1 MISRVS
7 NLAVVTFGLTMVA
20 SACGLQPPIR
30 NSGDVTTADGV
41 QVAVLGQR
49 CSQTVDNY
57 LPGSDLVEMT
67 VQIEVR
73 NNTPDTLGIYR
84 NGFRLTGTD
93 GRSIPTST
101 WFSNRPMALGP
112 QQTQTFDLRFM
123 SHGGLSCS
131 KEMTLESPSAIVRGT
146 TTTTIGSIRF
156 VARAPLAGYE

>member
-1 MISRVS
+1 MISRVT
-7 NLAVVTFGLTMVA
+7 NLAVVIFGIAMVA
-20 SACGLQPPIR
+20 CACGLQPPIQ
-30 NSGDVTTADGV
+30 NSGDVTTAEGV

-73 NNTPDTLGIYR
+73 NNTSETLGIHR
-84 NGFRLTGTD
+84 NGFRITGTD

-101 WFSNRPMALGP
+101 WFSNRPMSLGP
-112 QQTQTFDLRFM
+112 RQTQTFELRFM

-131 KEMTLESPSAIVRGT
+131 KEMTLESPSAILRGT
-146 TTTTIGSIRF
+146 TTTKIGSIRF